1 MTLRIKT
8 LALTDFRAFPG
19 GETFTFELGSKNL
32 LVYGDNGS
40 GKSSVF
46 YALREFFALNPSR
59 TLSRYKNVFSG
70 EPEANCKVEVTFDDD
85 LPGAVW
91 NFGQHPCDIGS
102 SDVRVVDAALRCA
115 CLDYRALL
123 DTNYKHGDGNVNLF
137 EIAVRY
143 LIHGFKVTVSGGFE
157 KTVGKLWEDVE
168 NAKPVRHYSNFMKN
182 INNACAEFNNG
193 FQQAVEALNLY
204 ISGLLFDLTGVEDV
218 EVSLKTPPGV
228 TYNKVTRS
236 LDGQELGLEISFHK
250 HPLARPQQFLN
261 EARLSALGLAIYF
274 AGRLACVPKTTSAL
288 KLLVLDD
295 LLISL
300 DYSNRIPVLDALDKH
315 FPDWQVVL
323 LTHDRFWYETVKLQ
337 ANLSKAWKSTE
348 LFEGHDKNNNFA
360 PHLDMMSDSTSKDYL
375 NKAKDY
381 AAKNDIRAAAV
392 YARSAFETILKKFCD
407 DYKLPIQF
415 SLTPQKLD
423 TNVFLNAIKKWVA
436 FHQAGSAFAG
446 IFALLDL
453 YRSTVLNPGS
463 HTTPTSLNRKEIE
476 AAVRALKFI
485 SETNNFGKNSLE
497 IAAKLFEKT
506 APIPEEYP
514 LIAGYLRAAFIEKLR
529 KYCSDQNLLL
539 PFSMQPEKTSAQ
551 DLWDAA
557 KPSLSASH
565 STFVTSIEA
574 NKEIFLDPLD
584 RAKLTSFTKPQLKTA
599 LDAFA
604 TKQSATPTFQWVS
617 LFP

>member
-46 YALREFFALNPSR
+46 HALREFFALNPSR
-59 TLSRYKNVFSG
+59 TLGQYKNVFSK

-85 LPGAVW
+85 LPGAIW

-123 DTNYKHGDGNVNLF
+123 DTNYKHGDGSVNLF

-143 LIHGFKVTVSGGFE
+143 LIHDFPVTVSGGLL
-157 KTVGKLWEDVE
+157 KTVGELWEAIGK
-168 NAKPVRHYSNFMKN
+168 AKPVRHAKRRIEK
-182 INNACAEFNNG
+182 INDACTEFNNG
-193 FQQAVEALNLY
+193 FQQAVTALNPC
-204 ISGLLFDLTGVEDV
+204 ISELLSDLTGVDV
-218 EVSLKTPPGV
+218 EVNLLTPPGV
-228 TYNKVTRS
+228 TYDRGTRS
-236 LDGQELGLEISFHK
+236 IEGQQLEISVSFRSYA
-250 HPLARPQQFLN
+250 LERPQQFLN

-300 DYSNRIPVLDALDKH
+300 DYANRIPVLDALEKH

-337 ANLSKAWKSTE
+337 ANLSKGWKSTE
-348 LFEGHDKNNNFA
+348 LFEGHDINNNFA
-360 PHLDMMSDSTSKDYL
+360 PHLDMMSDSTSSDYL
-375 NKAKDY
+375 NKAKQY
-381 AAKNDIRAAAV
+381 AAKNDLRAAAV
-392 YARSAFETILKKFCD
+392 YARSAFEIILKRFCD
-407 DYKLPIQF
+407 KHELPVQF
-415 SLTPQKLD
+415 SLKPQKLD
-423 TNVFLNAIKKWVA
+423 TDVFLNAIRKWA
-436 FHQAGSAFAG
+436 TFRQAGAAFEG
-446 IFALLDL
+446 IFVFLEL

-463 HTTPTSLNRKEIE
+463 HSTPTTLNSAEIN
-476 AAVRALKFI
+476 AAVRALEFI
-485 SETNNFGKNSLE
+485 KE
-497 IAAKLFEKT
+497 INKFEKDLLEKNT
-506 APIPEEYP
+506 LPDEYP
-514 LIAGYLRAAFIEKLR
+514 LIAGYLRAAFMEKLR
-529 KYCSDQNLLL
+529 DYCDQKNLLL

-551 DLWDAA
+551 ALWDAA
-557 KPSLSASH
+557 KPSLSKK
-565 STFVTSIEA
+565 TPLFITSIEA
-574 NKEIFLDPLD
+574 NREIFLDPLD
-584 RAKLTSFTKPQLKTA
+584 RTKLTSLTKPQLKTA